1 MSDLN
6 NSNLLTYLEWRG
18 DIPLEKSPFNEIDA
32 LVLAIFSYLNLEKYI
47 PSGNKEVTVAEIAEK
62 YFASSFEG
70 LDASQYQ
77 ELFKLMSEADRF
89 KNARLSHFN
98 STLTAQCQ
106 FSAVKIVLED
116 DTHYVAFRGT
126 DDTLVGWR
134 EDFEISFKETK
145 AQRLGARYL
154 KEILASDDHDFI
166 LGGHSKGGNLAEY
179 AALHLPADYQRR
191 IKAVYTFDS
200 PGLADE
206 VDGAYGQVNDEFLK
220 QVLHRYVPDY
230 SIVGRLF
237 EPKDIE
243 PTIVYS
249 TNSNITQHDTY
260 SWQIK
265 GSQFVTHKR
274 PNSES
279 RIYNQLINQWIG
291 QATLEERESLTKD
304 LFEALEASG
313 STKINQLAKNGFG
326 GFGAILL
333 SVTNSSRR
341 TKFILGSLFDSIW
354 QMIKSQQIGSALF
367 SKDSLTGWLLI
378 LLGVVS
384 LTAPG
389 YAFKAFGILASLGG
403 IIFSVKHILSVSV
416 TSFKPQQK
424 HFFLITYLALFAISV
439 ALLSN
444 NQLLIFLA
452 HYFLGIFLLFY
463 AYGRT
468 RKIIMR
474 EQTGIFR
481 IIITA
486 LEAIVAFAL
495 GIIVIINP
503 EYFNRQSIVEIGIL
517 LIVYGA
523 FKLIAE
529 LFSHRPPMPK
539 KHR

>member
-1 MSDLN
+1 MSDLD

-62 YFASSFEG
+62 YFASSSESI
-70 LDASQYQ
+70 DASQYQ

-116 DTHYVAFRGT
+116 GTHYMAFRGT

-145 AQRLGARYL
+145 AQLLGARYL
-154 KEILASDDHDFI
+154 KEILASDDHNFI

-179 AALHLPADYQRR
+179 AALHLSADYQRR

-206 VDGAYGQVNDEFLK
+206 VEGAYGQVNDKFLK

-243 PTIVYS
+243 PTIIYS

-265 GSQFVTHKR
+265 GNQFVTHKR

-367 SKDSLTGWLLI
+367 SKGSLTGWLLI

-486 LEAIVAFAL
+486 LEAIVAFTL

-517 LIVYGA
+517 LIAYGA

>member
-1 MSDLN
+1 MSDLD

-62 YFASSFEG
+62 YFASSSEST
-70 LDASQYQ
+70 DASQYQ

-116 DTHYVAFRGT
+116 GTHYVAFRGT

-145 AQRLGARYL
+145 AQLLGARYL
-154 KEILASDDHDFI
+154 KEILASDDHNFI

-179 AALHLPADYQRR
+179 AALHLSADYQRR

-206 VDGAYGQVNDEFLK
+206 VEGAYGQVNDKFLK

-243 PTIVYS
+243 PTIIYS

-265 GSQFVTHKR
+265 GNQFVTHKR

-354 QMIKSQQIGSALF
+354 QMIKSQQIGFALF
-367 SKDSLTGWLLI
+367 SKGSLTGWLLI

-474 EQTGIFR
+474 DQTGIFR

-486 LEAIVAFAL
+486 LEAIVAFTL

-529 LFSHRPPMPK
+529 LFNHRPPMPK

>member
-1 MSDLN
+1 MSDLD

-62 YFASSFEG
+62 YFASSSESI
-70 LDASQYQ
+70 DASQYQ

-116 DTHYVAFRGT
+116 GTHYMAFRGT

-145 AQRLGARYL
+145 AQLLGARYL
-154 KEILASDDHDFI
+154 KEILASDDHNFI

-179 AALHLPADYQRR
+179 AALHLSADYQRR

-206 VDGAYGQVNDEFLK
+206 VEGAYGQVNDKFLK

-243 PTIVYS
+243 PTIIYS

-265 GSQFVTHKR
+265 GNQFVTHKR

-367 SKDSLTGWLLI
+367 SKGSLTGWLLI

-474 EQTGIFR
+474 DQTGIFR

-486 LEAIVAFAL
+486 LEAIVAFTL

-517 LIVYGA
+517 LIAYGA

>member
-1 MSDLN
+1 MSDLD

-47 PSGNKEVTVAEIAEK
+47 PSGNKEVTVVEIAEK

-70 LDASQYQ
+70 IDASQYQ

-89 KNARLSHFN
+89 KNAHLSHFN

-116 DTHYVAFRGT
+116 GTHYVAFKGT

-145 AQRLGARYL
+145 AQLLGARYL

-206 VDGAYGQVNDEFLK
+206 VEGTYGQVNDKFLK

-243 PTIVYS
+243 PTVVYS

-265 GSQFVTHKR
+265 GNQFVTHKR

-367 SKDSLTGWLLI
+367 SKGSLTGWLLI

-389 YAFKAFGILASLGG
+389 YAFKAFGILSSLGG
-403 IIFSVKHILSVSV
+403 IIFSVKHILSVSL

-486 LEAIVAFAL
+486 LEAIVAFTL

>member
-1 MSDLN
+1 MSDLD

-62 YFASSFEG
+62 YFASSSEST
-70 LDASQYQ
+70 DASQYQ

-116 DTHYVAFRGT
+116 GTHYVAFRGT

-145 AQRLGARYL
+145 AQLLGARYL
-154 KEILASDDHDFI
+154 KEILASDDHNFI

-179 AALHLPADYQRR
+179 AALHLSADYQRR

-206 VDGAYGQVNDEFLK
+206 VEGAYGQVNDKFLK

-367 SKDSLTGWLLI
+367 SKGSLTGWLLI

-474 EQTGIFR
+474 DQTGIFR

-486 LEAIVAFAL
+486 LEAIVAFTL

-529 LFSHRPPMPK
+529 LFNHRPPMPK